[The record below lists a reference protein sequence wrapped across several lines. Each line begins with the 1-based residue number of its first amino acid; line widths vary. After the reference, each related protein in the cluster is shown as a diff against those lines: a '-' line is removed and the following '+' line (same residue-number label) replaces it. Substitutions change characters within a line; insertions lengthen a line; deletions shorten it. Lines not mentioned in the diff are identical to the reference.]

1 MAKRKLKLPNQL
13 GNKTQITSANSFSA
27 YKFTKVTRGQNM
39 KRSHLLTFLLL
50 VASIVLGI
58 TGVME
63 TKAVLFLIVIFG
75 FTSAIA
81 GFSDRY
87 RNK

>member
-1 MAKRKLKLPNQL
+1 
-13 GNKTQITSANSFSA
+13 
-27 YKFTKVTRGQNM
+27 M

-50 VASIVLGI
+50 LVLIVLGI
-58 TGVME
+58 TGVIE

-75 FTSAIA
+75 FTSVLAA
-81 GFSDRY
+81 FSDRY

>member
-1 MAKRKLKLPNQL
+1 
-13 GNKTQITSANSFSA
+13 
-27 YKFTKVTRGQNM
+27 M

-50 VASIVLGI
+50 LVLIVLGI
-58 TGVME
+58 TGVIE

-75 FTSAIA
+75 FTSVIA
-81 GFSDRY
+81 VFSDRY

>member
-1 MAKRKLKLPNQL
+1 
-13 GNKTQITSANSFSA
+13 
-27 YKFTKVTRGQNM
+27 M

-63 TKAVLFLIVIFG
+63 TKAVLFLIVIFV
-75 FTSAIA
+75 FTSVIA

>member
-1 MAKRKLKLPNQL
+1 
-13 GNKTQITSANSFSA
+13 
-27 YKFTKVTRGQNM
+27 M

-50 VASIVLGI
+50 LVSVVLGV
-58 TGVME
+58 TGVIE

-75 FTSAIA
+75 FTSVIA
-81 GFSDRY
+81 VFSDRY